1 MRLINQTKNI
11 TLAEDVLI
19 ANTIFTRI
27 KGLLGKKYFLPNQA
41 LILDPCNCVHT
52 FGMHFPIDILFIDKE
67 CRIIQTICQL
77 KPNRISRMYWNSSK
91 VIELPAGKLG
101 FTHTKAGD
109 QLKFLD

>member
-27 KGLLGKKYFLPNQA
+27 KGLLGKKYFSPNQA

-52 FGMHFPIDILFIDKE
+52 LGMRFSIDILFIDKE
-67 CRIIQTICQL
+67 WKIIQAICQL
-77 KPNRISRMYWNSSK
+77 QPNRISRMYWSSNK

-101 FTHTKAGD
+101 LTHTEAGD